1 MIEAAMRDTITETE
15 IDERV
20 SDVEAAQAF
29 DAMTQAALNNGNVVA
44 FIATSQPDVIV
55 PRYARLSLSS
65 KMVSEFLWVFDEF
78 LKEKRKEWNE
88 RDLQLIPYDGRSETD
103 EHIVEW
109 IYLPRHELLRE
120 ELEPL
125 ENHVAELVTPND
137 MKNRKF
143 TSKLRFYAA
152 KADPWPPLEHPLVIY
167 RRYTASKVLGT
178 SLFGAI
184 WDGNNVYDRVEQAV
198 FLFDREIDCVQYG
211 PWLFIFGQ
219 HNFHLDFKF
228 EEAMREAA
236 KQTLDRIRKKVPISN
251 YDELLRD
258 CQKPL
263 TKLLKLRHIS
273 QQDYLDE
280 ITMEDIE
287 RVIADRSLPI
297 SVEKINGV
305 KHVRYDPTDK
315 WELLSL
321 LDNDHVKAVLVERN
335 YRSHSKSPL
344 PDKKTK

>member
-1 MIEAAMRDTITETE
+1 MKDTVTDAESN
-15 IDERV
+15 ERG
-20 SDVEAAQAF
+20 SDAEAAQAF
-29 DAMTQAALNNGNVVA
+29 DTMTQAQLRNGGVVT
-44 FIATSQPDVIV
+44 FLATSRAAEVV
-55 PRYARLSLSS
+55 PSYARLSLSG
-65 KMVSEFLWVFDEF
+65 KMIGEFLIVFEEF
-78 LKEKRKEWNE
+78 LQETRKKWRE
-88 RDLQLIPYDGRSETD
+88 RDLQLIQYDGRSETD

-109 IYLPRHELLRE
+109 IYLPQHELLRT

-125 ENHVAELVTPND
+125 GSHISDLVTPKD
-137 MKNRKF
+137 MKNKKF

-152 KADPWPPLEHPLVIY
+152 KVDPWLPLDYPLVIF
-167 RRYTASKVLGT
+167 RRYTSSKVLGT
-178 SLFGAI
+178 SLFGAF
-184 WDGNNVYDRVEQAV
+184 WDGNNVYDRVEQSV
-198 FLFDREIDCVQYG
+198 FLFDREVDCIQFG

-219 HNFHLDFKF
+219 YNFHQAFKF

-236 KQTLDRIRKKVPISN
+236 KQTLERIRKKVPISN

-263 TKLLKLRHIS
+263 SKLLKLRHIS

-297 SVEKINGV
+297 STEEINGV

-321 LDNDHVKAVLVERN
+321 LDNDHVKSILIERN
-335 YRSHSKSPL
+335 YRAHQKSPF
-344 PDKKTK
+344 PDKKST